1 MQRTRTINGVR
12 SRKILRVFGIAV
24 PATVQ
29 EISVSVLLVL
39 SFTVVNI
46 LSYSSLYASARHN
59 EMLKEQLVALKKE
72 NSSLEETKANIVNI
86 KEIQNKAESLGFVHN
101 NSVNYIK
108 QISISTFFLLS
119 LFYIRIIQQK
129 NSIVNKLFIKKFT
142 NNK

>member
-1 MQRTRTINGVR
+1 MYRTRTINGVR
-12 SRKILRVFGIAV
+12 SRKVLRVFGIAV
-24 PATVQ
+24 PATAQ

-72 NSSLEETKANIVNI
+72 NSSLEETKANMVNI

-108 QISISTFFLLS
+108 
-119 LFYIRIIQQK
+119 
-129 NSIVNKLFIKKFT
+129 
-142 NNK
+142 

>member
-1 MQRTRTINGVR
+1 MYRTRTINGVR
-12 SRKILRVFGIAV
+12 SRKVLRVFGIAV
-24 PATVQ
+24 PATAQ
-29 EISVSVLLVL
+29 EISISVLLVL

-72 NSSLEETKANIVNI
+72 NSSLEETKANMVNI

-108 QISISTFFLLS
+108 
-119 LFYIRIIQQK
+119 
-129 NSIVNKLFIKKFT
+129 
-142 NNK
+142 

>member
-1 MQRTRTINGVR
+1 MYRTRTINGVR
-12 SRKILRVFGIAV
+12 SRKVLRVFGIAV
-24 PATVQ
+24 PATAQ
-29 EISVSVLLVL
+29 EISISVLLVL
-39 SFTVVNI
+39 FFATVNI

-108 QISISTFFLLS
+108 
-119 LFYIRIIQQK
+119 
-129 NSIVNKLFIKKFT
+129 
-142 NNK
+142 

>member
-1 MQRTRTINGVR
+1 MYRTRTINGVR
-12 SRKILRVFGIAV
+12 SRKVLRVFGIAV
-24 PATVQ
+24 PATAQ
-29 EISVSVLLVL
+29 EISISVLLVL
-39 SFTVVNI
+39 FFVTVNI

-108 QISISTFFLLS
+108 
-119 LFYIRIIQQK
+119 
-129 NSIVNKLFIKKFT
+129 
-142 NNK
+142 

>member
-1 MQRTRTINGVR
+1 MYRTRTINRVR
-12 SRKILRVFGIAV
+12 SRKVLRVFGVAV

-72 NSSLEETKANIVNI
+72 NSSLEETKANMVNI

-108 QISISTFFLLS
+108 
-119 LFYIRIIQQK
+119 
-129 NSIVNKLFIKKFT
+129 
-142 NNK
+142 